1 MDEHAEKLAEL
12 EALMQRPDFWSNK
25 EKAQQVVREYQDLKE
40 GTSEGGSAGSY
51 DKGNAII
58 TLFAGAGGD
67 DAEDFTAMLFKMYTS
82 YIEDKGW
89 SFFVLHEHRNEG
101 GGFRNITFE
110 VRGKNTYGTLKNES
124 GVHRLV
130 RISPF
135 NASAK
140 RHTSFAMVE
149 VVPKFEKTPPV
160 DISESDLRIEF
171 AKSGGAGGQNVNK
184 RETAVRIVHLP
195 SNLSAHVSSERSQL
209 QNRQKALELLKGKLY
224 HRQEQER
231 KKKEKGLSV
240 SSTVQ
245 AEWGSQ
251 IRSYVLHPYKLVKD
265 HRTNA
270 EVHDAERVLRGDIET
285 FVEAEKNL

>member
-1 MDEHAEKLAEL
+1 MDEHADRLAQL
-12 EALMQRPDFWSNK
+12 EALMQTPDFWADK
-25 EKAQQVVREYQDLKE
+25 DKAQQVVREYHNLKE
-40 GTSEGGSAGSY
+40 GGNDAQGY
-51 DKGNAII
+51 DKGSAIV

-67 DAEDFTAMLFKMYTS
+67 DAEDFAAMLFRMYTGYS
-82 YIEDKGW
+82 EDKGW
-89 SFFVLHEHRNEG
+89 SFFVLHEHENDHGGYRNV
-101 GGFRNITFE
+101 TFE
-110 VRGKNTYGTLKNES
+110 VRGKNAYGTLKNES

-135 NASAK
+135 NAGAK
-140 RHTSFAMVE
+140 RHTSFVMVE
-149 VVPKFEKTPPV
+149 VVPKFEKAPLV
-160 DISESDLRIEF
+160 DIPESDLRIEF

-195 SNLSAHVSSERSQL
+195 TNLSAHVSSERSQL
-209 QNRQKALELLKGKLY
+209 QNRQKALELLSGKLY
-224 HRQEQER
+224 HRQEEER

-270 EVHDAERVLRGDIET
+270 EVHDAQRVLGGDLDVFI
-285 FVEAEKNL
+285 EAEKDL